1 MFFAL
6 AALDD
11 WAGKLQMR
19 AVTWYK
25 RTCLRDVEHG
35 CYVRTV
41 HQRNTFEKYTFDG
54 ITKASFDVFF
64 ARNTRESPLVL
75 LFGHATRATR
85 ESPLVL
91 LFGHATR
98 AARESPLVLLCGHV
112 RRNTYESPLVL
123 LFRPV
128 GRAARE
134 NIPVSTFFNLKR
146 IIWFCLTICCT
157 IRLLI

>member
-1 MFFAL
+1 MVFAL

-41 HQRNTFEKYTFDG
+41 HQRNTFEKYIFNG
-54 ITKASFDVFF
+54 ITKAGFDVFF
-64 ARNTRESPLVL
+64 A
-75 LFGHATRATR
+75 RATR

-91 LFGHATR
+91 LFGHVIRNTR
-98 AARESPLVLLCGHV
+98 TRESL
-112 RRNTYESPLVL
+112 
-123 LFRPV
+123 
-128 GRAARE
+128 
-134 NIPVSTFFNLKR
+134 IPVKVL
-146 IIWFCLTICCT
+146 
-157 IRLLI
+157 